1 MKKELVLKIVGYSTS
16 ALFIGV
22 TIVNLRNNRK
32 QRKELE
38 QLRDENVSVHLENDL
53 LNGII
58 DLQSDIIDVMEEK
71 NKLLIEENE
80 SLQNPKEK
88 SLT

>member
-80 SLQNPKEK
+80 SLQNPKK
-88 SLT
+88 KKA